1 MICKYCNEILRVG
14 VVIDFNNELNYC
26 PTCHRVYII
35 QIGGEDDTQ
44 ERLQTRTENG
54 TEEQNRRQDNQPNGS
69 KEQTS

>member
-1 MICKYCNEILRVG
+1 MRVG
-14 VVIDFNNELNYC
+14 VVISFENELNYC
-26 PTCHRVYII
+26 PVCHRVYII
-35 QIGGEDDTQ
+35 PIGGEDDTQ